1 MNVIKTLA
9 IYGIALGILNL
20 FILAILGYFALC
32 QHYYKKFLK
41 EIDVSKLAAN
51 IQKANSKIT

>member
-1 MNVIKTLA
+1 MSGIMTLA
-9 IYGIALGILNL
+9 ICGITLGILNL